1 MLEKLLSPFTTA
13 TSAGVTIR
21 YIITIITSMLAI
33 LGTLGLLTPEQVED
47 VLRKVQEIS
56 GQLPA
61 LLAAVSGLIAVFVPI
76 YAAMTKSSSDKAAK
90 VAKEVDE
97 QIPAS
102 APVTIKTPEGVPD
115 IVVPADKKG
124 S

>member
-33 LGTLGLLTPEQVED
+33 LGTLGLLTPGQVED

-102 APVTIKTPEGVPD
+102 APVTIKTPDGVPD
-115 IVVPADKKG
+115 IVVRPDTKG
-124 S
+124 G